1 MHATHS
7 IVASHTYC
15 WYISRCFC
23 CRCFCCC
30 CLLLLPASLMSLLNA
45 PGFWC
50 MQQIVQFIASM
61 AVDEAESTMFLQAL
75 NIVIK
80 LSVSVVVGVIVLCLL
95 LLLCG
100 IAIITLVAI
109 GFYTRHVGL
118 FNTRTYTCTTSCN
131 IMQHMAATF
140 VQQYP
145 FHVCHANCFS
155 RISTFLC
162 MLCCCYC
169 CTLAA
174 VHVCVV
180 CHCNCCNLPNTYT
193 YTYIHAPCVLLLLQL
208 LTLFLLLSMPFI
220 RRHFSANW

>member
-1 MHATHS
+1 
-7 IVASHTYC
+7 
-15 WYISRCFC
+15 
-23 CRCFCCC
+23 
-30 CLLLLPASLMSLLNA
+30 MSLLNA

-109 GFYTRHVGL
+109 GFYTRHVGS

-131 IMQHMAATF
+131 TWPPHLCSNIRFMF
-140 VQQYP
+140 VMP
-145 FHVCHANCFS
+145 IVFHVFQLFSACFVVA
-155 RISTFLC
+155 IVALWPPC
-162 MLCCCYC
+162 MFVWFAIVIVAICQTHTHIHIYMHLAFCCCYS
-169 CTLAA
+169 
-174 VHVCVV
+174 
-180 CHCNCCNLPNTYT
+180 Y
-193 YTYIHAPCVLLLLQL
+193 
-208 LTLFLLLSMPFI
+208 
-220 RRHFSANW
+220 